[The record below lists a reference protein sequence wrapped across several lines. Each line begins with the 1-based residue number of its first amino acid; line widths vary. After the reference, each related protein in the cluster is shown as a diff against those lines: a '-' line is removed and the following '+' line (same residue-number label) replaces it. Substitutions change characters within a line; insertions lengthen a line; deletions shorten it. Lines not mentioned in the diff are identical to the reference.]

1 MSFDEAVAAALEAQR
16 LRWIVLLDVVLI
28 LLCWVVTR

>member
-1 MSFDEAVAAALEAQR
+1 MNFDEAVAATLEARR

-28 LLCWVVTR
+28 LLCWMVTR